1 MKRLTLAAF
10 AIAASAALAGCEEP
24 RSEREEYVIPE
35 APAPVA
41 PSAEDQAAPASET
54 AAPETTPQDYS
65 TLPPE
70 ERPSEE
76 TVKPE
81 SETLFY

>member
-1 MKRLTLAAF
+1 MNRLTLAALAVT
-10 AIAASAALAGCEEP
+10 AIATLAGCEEP
-24 RSEREEYVIPE
+24 RPERQEVIISETPE
-35 APAPVA
+35 PVA

-54 AAPETTPQDYS
+54 TAPATPPQDYS

-76 TVKPE
+76 TVQPE

>member
-1 MKRLTLAAF
+1 MNRLTLAAL
-10 AIAASAALAGCEEP
+10 AITAVASLAGCEEP
-24 RSEREEYVIPE
+24 RPEQQEIVIPE
-35 APAPVA
+35 TPVPVA
-41 PSAEDQAAPASET
+41 PSAEDQAAPASDTT
-54 AAPETTPQDYS
+54 ATATQPQDDS

-76 TVKPE
+76 TVQPE